1 MCKGGFWGEPAPPS
15 VPRTL
20 INSKQSF
27 SKWNYF
33 PTQNPGQ
40 SPGQGCKK
48 CLDPT
53 GVYGCLDPT
62 GTHCIPQQSPGQDT
76 KQSDSKWNLFPTPS
90 GQSPGLGCNKCLD
103 PTGVYGCLDPTGV
116 YCIPGNQQCNP
127 CLDPTGVYGCLD
139 PTGVY
144 CIPKQSVKQQC
155 KPCTDPTGLNGCL
168 DPTGVYCKPLDPTG
182 IYR

>member
-20 INSKQSF
+20 INSKQF
-27 SKWNYF
+27 YSKWNFF

-40 SPGQGCKK
+40 SPGQGCKR
-48 CLDPT
+48 CLNPN
-53 GVYGCLDPT
+53 GVYGCIDST
-62 GTHCIPQQSPGQDT
+62 GVHCIPPQSPGLDT
-76 KQSDSKWNLFPTPS
+76 KQSDSKWNFFPTPS

-116 YCIPGNQQCNP
+116 YCINMQQCNS

-144 CIPKQSVKQQC
+144 CVPKQSGNQQC
-155 KPCTDPTGLNGCL
+155 KPCLDPTGVYGCL